1 MVVVNLV
8 LIFIATHLFIYLF
21 LFLLFFL
28 LFFLFLKILEV
39 SVILALLFSLLRN
52 PSLMA
57 IEIEI
62 FDEIGTI
69 IVILVYWAWVSLR
82 VIFIFLEEHRNL
94 WRSMLKITPGLNW
107 LTVNVVGYFIFVD
120 ILRSNLILQDV
131 LICAESLIVIIY
143 LKILQKL

>member
-8 LIFIATHLFIYLF
+8 LIFIATHLFICLF

-39 SVILALLFSLLRN
+39 SVILALLFSLFRN

-57 IEIEI
+57 IEI

-69 IVILVYWAWVSLR
+69 IVVLVYWAWVSLR

-94 WRSMLKITPGLNW
+94 WRSMLKVTPGLNW
-107 LTVNVVGYFIFVD
+107 LTVHVIGYFIFVD
-120 ILRSNLILQDV
+120 ILRSYLILQDILV
-131 LICAESLIVIIY
+131 GAESLIIIIY
-143 LKILQKL
+143 LKILQEL